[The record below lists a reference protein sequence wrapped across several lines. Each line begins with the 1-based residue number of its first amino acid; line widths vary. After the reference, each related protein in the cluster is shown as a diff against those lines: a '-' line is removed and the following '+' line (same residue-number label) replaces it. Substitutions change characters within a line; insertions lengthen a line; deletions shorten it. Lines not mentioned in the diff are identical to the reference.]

1 MALRVYNSLSREME
15 VFEPVNPP
23 YVGMY
28 VCGPTVYGDAH
39 IGHAKSY
46 ISFDLVVRYLRFLGY
61 KVRYVQNITDVG
73 HLTDDADQGE
83 DKIEKRAALDKVHP
97 LQLAQEFERRFFED
111 MDALGLVRPD
121 ISPRASGH
129 IPEQIELAR
138 KLLENGHAYEVGGN
152 VYFDV
157 TSFAEYGKLSHR
169 RLEEQAAGT
178 RFEVRGEKRHP
189 ADFALWKK
197 AEAGHILQWP
207 SPWGPGYPG
216 WHIECSAMSQK
227 YLGETFDIHGGGL
240 ENIFPH
246 HEDEVAQSEAAC
258 GKPFAKYWLHNN
270 MVTVNVQKMGK
281 SLGNFVTLRAAFEK
295 FDPMVLRMVILQGH
309 YRSPFDYSEGALE
322 AAKTGY
328 ERLVGAVKAIRGALK
343 FLGLPMN
350 YTDEALAAAEEQAES
365 SGEHGDRNRALSS
378 RILGIWS
385 KAASEGARKE
395 DLDLLDSTVQRFL
408 NAMDDDIGSSGA
420 LAAIFDLV
428 GPANTLARDGKAP
441 RGSLLAFD
449 MVFRRLGGEVLGIV
463 KEEYEEKTGSAPR
476 LDNKLIGMLVGMR
489 EQARKNKNFPLSDQI
504 RDELDEMGVKL
515 EDGPT
520 GTTWRVE

>member
-1 MALRVYNSLSREME
+1 VALRVYNSLSREME

-46 ISFDLVVRYLRFLGY
+46 ISFDLVYRYLRFLGY
-61 KVRYVQNITDVG
+61 KVTYVQNITDVG

-83 DKIEKRAALDKVHP
+83 DKVEKRAKLEKIHP
-97 LQLAQEFERRFFED
+97 LQLAQDFERRFFED
-111 MDALGLVRPD
+111 MDKLNLKRPH

-129 IPEQIELAR
+129 IPEQIALTE

-157 TSFAEYGKLSHR
+157 ASFPEYGKLSHR

-207 SPWGPGYPG
+207 SPWGMGYPG
-216 WHIECSAMSQK
+216 WHLECSAMSQK

-270 MVTVNVQKMGK
+270 MVTVNGQKMGK

-322 AAKTGY
+322 AAKAGY
-328 ERLVGAVKAIRGALK
+328 ERLVGAVMAVRGAL
-343 FLGLPMN
+343 GSAP
-350 YTDEALAAAEEQAES
+350 DGEASEGVKKLAAATEEKF
-365 SGEHGDRNRALSS
+365 RA
-378 RILGIWS
+378 
-385 KAASEGARKE
+385 
-395 DLDLLDSTVQRFL
+395 
-408 NAMDDDIGSSGA
+408 AMDDDLGSSGA
-420 LAAIFDLV
+420 LAALFDLV
-428 GPANTLARDGKAP
+428 GEANTLARDKVAP
-441 RGSLLAFD
+441 RGSLAAID
-449 MVFRRLGGEVLGIV
+449 EVFLRLGGEVLGIV
-463 KEEYEEKTGSAPR
+463 KDEYAGASSAAPR

-489 EQARKNKNFPLSDQI
+489 EQARKSKNFPLSDQI
-504 RDELDEMGVKL
+504 RKELDELGVKL
-515 EDGPT
+515 EDGPG

>member
-1 MALRVYNSLSREME
+1 VPLRVYNSLSREME

-46 ISFDLVVRYLRFLGY
+46 ISFDLVVRYLRFLGH

-83 DKIEKRAALDKVHP
+83 DKIEKRAKLEQIHP
-97 LQLAQEFERRFFED
+97 LQLAQNFERRFFED

-129 IPEQIELAR
+129 IPEQIELTE
-138 KLLENGHAYEVGGN
+138 KLLKNGHAYEVGGN

-157 TSFAEYGKLSHR
+157 TSFPEYGKLSHR

-178 RFEVRGEKRHP
+178 RFEVRGEKKHP

-207 SPWGPGYPG
+207 SPWGMGYPG
-216 WHIECSAMSQK
+216 WHLECSAMSQK

-270 MVTVNVQKMGK
+270 MVTVNGQKMGK
-281 SLGNFVTLRAAFEK
+281 SLGNFVTLRKAFEK

-322 AAKTGY
+322 AAQAGY
-328 ERLVGAVKAIRGALK
+328 ERLVGAVKRIRNILSRHAAGTGLLPLTLVPGPPSAFVESGVSQVKKK
-343 FLGLPMN
+343 FC
-350 YTDEALAAAEEQAES
+350 E
-365 SGEHGDRNRALSS
+365 
-378 RILGIWS
+378 
-385 KAASEGARKE
+385 
-395 DLDLLDSTVQRFL
+395 
-408 NAMDDDIGSSGA
+408 AMDDDFGTSAA
-420 LAAIFDLV
+420 LAELFKLVPNAHKAADFAENLILTTPPQLPPQTIDTIKAIDE
-428 GPANTLARDGKAP
+428 
-441 RGSLLAFD
+441 AF
-449 MVFRRLGGEVLGIV
+449 RKLGGDVLGII
-463 KEEYEEKTGSAPR
+463 KDDYDEARGSAPR
-476 LDNKLIGMLVGMR
+476 LDDKLIGMLVGMR
-489 EQARKNKNFPLSDQI
+489 EQARKSKNFPLSDQI
-504 RDELDEMGVKL
+504 RKELDELGVKL
-515 EDGPT
+515 EDGPG

>member
-1 MALRVYNSLSREME
+1 MTLRVYNSLSREME
-15 VFEPVNPP
+15 VFEPLNPP

-46 ISFDLVVRYLRFLGY
+46 ISFDLVYRYLRFLGY
-61 KVRYVQNITDVG
+61 KVTYVQNITDVG

-83 DKIEKRAALDKVHP
+83 DKVEKRAKLEKIHP
-97 LQLAQEFERRFFED
+97 LQLAQGFERRFFED
-111 MDALGLVRPD
+111 MDKLNLERPH
-121 ISPRASGH
+121 IAPRASGH
-129 IPEQIELAR
+129 IPEQIALTE
-138 KLLENGHAYEVGGN
+138 KLLANGHAYEVGGN

-157 TSFAEYGKLSHR
+157 TSFPEYGKLSHR

-207 SPWGPGYPG
+207 SPWGLGYPG
-216 WHIECSAMSQK
+216 WHLECSAMSQK

-270 MVTVNVQKMGK
+270 MVTVNGQKMGK

-309 YRSPFDYSEGALE
+309 YRSPFDYSEGAIE
-322 AAKTGY
+322 ACTVGY
-328 ERLVGAVKAIRGALK
+328 DRLVSTVKK
-343 FLGLPMN
+343 V
-350 YTDEALAAAEEQAES
+350 
-365 SGEHGDRNRALSS
+365 RNELR
-378 RILGIWS
+378 
-385 KAASEGARKE
+385 KDSEGSPASILNDGPAPE
-395 DLDLLDSTVQRFL
+395 DVMEYVSQTKKSFCA
-408 NAMDDDIGSSGA
+408 AMDDDFASPAALGSLFG
-420 LAAIFDLV
+420 LAQFSNAIFGSAMTLRAGGKSRTPLSRESLV
-428 GPANTLARDGKAP
+428 KIDETF
-441 RGSLLAFD
+441 SLL
-449 MVFRRLGGEVLGIV
+449 GGDVLGIV
-463 KEEYEEKTGSAPR
+463 KDDYEESSNAAPR
-476 LDNKLIGMLVGMR
+476 LDSKLIGMLVGMR
-489 EQARKNKNFPLSDQI
+489 EQARKNKNFAISDQI
-504 RDELDEMGVKL
+504 RDELDELGVKL
-515 EDGPT
+515 EDGPG